1 MGLRP
6 PAPSPPPAP
15 SLLAPVLWV
24 TGAPRPHRGAPPS
37 LYQCS
42 PAFCTPCPHSTPPVS
57 PAAAPSIPPPHNS
70 PAPPAPPPPGPIL
83 ASPSP
88 GHPRPNICPHS
99 PRIPSSCCP
108 LAAPAAP
115 RHGLAPGGRR
125 RCHGS
130 RGRRERCPQQPHRER
145 TGTRRGRGAEM
156 LAQAHGEPPDSG
168 SFQKLRCG
176 CVRKLPRLSARKGRK
191 KKGVFW
197 GIEVAETLRWRGWE
211 LGKETIKHLILKNV
225 HEKTQKL
232 SYRCPSTR
240 FFITVFPQ
248 PIALSPGMSLTLP
261 IIFRPTEKRDY
272 EDSICFR
279 KAEGEFS
286 VTLRATLPR
295 PCLSF
300 PAAVRLPV
308 CAVHS
313 LTETTFTVRNVG
325 DLITVFAWETPSPF
339 DMIPEHGMLSAGEEC
354 TIKVVF
360 QPQVAALC
368 DVAAT
373 CWFGG
378 EEKQKRTLRLKARAK
393 YPYLRV
399 NVPGEQYEGV
409 KPGKF
414 RDVLCFG
421 SVPVGTTV
429 EKCVEIFNLSVVDA
443 PCRIERA
450 KDPLLQDHVFSC
462 DVSHSVVPAKGKLVL
477 CIRFQPRTVGEHS
490 TDYFT
495 VVSAGC
501 LQQAVL
507 KVVGSCK
514 GPLVS
519 LHQSSVD
526 FNWINLGESS
536 MQILKI
542 SNISDVP
549 ACYQFDIDGRGSV
562 FSLDHPCGVLEGTA
576 TRALKVTFRP
586 PHPISYHRRVVCLV
600 HHQEPLYVDFFG
612 TCHSD
617 TAKPAILR
625 ARHLS
630 WFRTNMVRGLTFYP
644 PDILSAMLKDGMLQM
659 DEKRALMLPPEIP
672 PDKPPEDY
680 VEASSMAEY
689 FCDGRS
695 SDLALFPPHVSVS
708 PREHD
713 FGCCVPLHQVE
724 PLPLCVTNHTKGKI
738 TVAWTPSHGSA
749 FQVTPEICDIP
760 PLKSSAFRVLFQP
773 TQLNSLYAAELEG
786 FAFYKVLRQYSN
798 IEEDA
803 TICPPWC
810 LTVRLRAHTFEAER
824 EHFIPQYVLD
834 VPKTFPPVASDTD
847 TYCSVLL
854 SNTGTS
860 LITFSVNQAAC
871 PSVLVKPHS
880 GHIIPG
886 GHQIFFLSTHPVST
900 TPQQHVLPLQ
910 LNSCPGYTKEIAIRS
925 CAEPLLLLLEGDGNL
940 YFKPIYVGT
949 SSTRMYTIKNCTR
962 LPVAFTWKIQQSDSK
977 VLSVRP
983 ATGFL
988 QPCEAMAQEW
998 TFTPDKVTKYLLRA
1012 VVLVSWKSPAPA
1024 SPQSVHYTLRI
1035 VGEGALGTIRAQQE
1049 HLDLGNIL
1057 VGDLHSCSIV
1067 LLNDGVC
1074 SLKFILSVEQLLT
1087 RPCGPEGV
1095 RSDPLALELEPSRGT
1110 IPARS
1115 KAFVRVSVR
1124 PARRLHYTWS
1134 IKYSIC
1140 TSTAPDFASTKEEP
1154 QPLCRVEAAGVYP
1167 AFCVADA
1174 CSAGSASGVS
1184 RLYLWR
1190 LFSLDK
1196 LNGYLERDPVPSEL
1210 TYRVP
1215 TRHSTSLIPPVY
1227 TPFVVDFDFGAAS
1240 IGSEPSLVV
1249 LLLLNKGVMPVE
1261 WAFLFPSDQK
1271 MGMEHWAEGAE
1282 LSPRELHQMRIQD
1295 NQLFAVSPKSGK
1307 LLPGQE
1313 ECVQLSHRHDFV
1325 GTDHLPV
1332 LLKAS
1337 YGHEILLNFRGVT
1350 VTQDQRYVH
1359 FASTKH
1365 LFTPIAI
1372 GTSYP
1377 PTQVY
1382 ELYNGGSMPVLFEVQ
1397 LDSIMRI
1404 QRDNFQHPV
1413 FVCLT
1418 PRGEI
1423 PPGTTGQIEWIFSP
1437 LEARTYSV
1445 EVPIHI
1451 LGGRS
1456 ALITFQGVGY
1466 DPNTTGENPT
1476 FSEVLAPSVL
1486 LGSAKLTVPGQAA
1499 TLSHHKICVGNIP
1512 DRSRACRLVFLNNT
1526 SESKAVVFAW
1536 KTSNVKESGALQIA
1550 PEQGVMQPGESIPC
1564 FITLQPSGIASLC
1577 SMDLV
1582 CEVHSQEALHQHE
1595 RELREWER
1603 EKERQAAEFTITEKD
1618 LRAAKK
1624 PRSPAGR
1631 SSDSA
1636 ETENVP
1642 EPSAVV
1648 RKYKTLPPIKNHPV
1662 PNLPAGHLDRRLL
1675 LDKEASRVWV
1685 KPEPPKPI
1693 LLHLAVT
1700 ARSHSTED
1708 FFRNFPSEFP
1718 KYFLPCHLPLESR
1731 PEDGSQG
1738 SDRTETDPKWLS
1750 LAAASKQEL
1759 QIVTDVLAGVLSGL
1773 LENSQFQDAAKRCL
1787 DEPIPYFSQFRCKEP
1802 AEAQD
1807 RGQRTTAPSR
1817 GSASPDLYTEGN
1829 GEREEMKQESS
1840 PSKEFLESWERL
1852 SEVFHH
1858 QQLREQKEMLSR
1870 HPAFGTLVE
1879 LVLENT
1885 LQNILLEASRGEV
1898 VLTARPRVIALPPSP
1913 FRSRYSRG
1921 TASS

>member
-1 MGLRP
+1 
-6 PAPSPPPAP
+6 
-15 SLLAPVLWV
+15 
-24 TGAPRPHRGAPPS
+24 
-37 LYQCS
+37 
-42 PAFCTPCPHSTPPVS
+42 
-57 PAAAPSIPPPHNS
+57 
-70 PAPPAPPPPGPIL
+70 
-83 ASPSP
+83 
-88 GHPRPNICPHS
+88 
-99 PRIPSSCCP
+99 
-108 LAAPAAP
+108 
-115 RHGLAPGGRR
+115 
-125 RCHGS
+125 
-130 RGRRERCPQQPHRER
+130 
-145 TGTRRGRGAEM
+145 
-156 LAQAHGEPPDSG
+156 
-168 SFQKLRCG
+168 
-176 CVRKLPRLSARKGRK
+176 
-191 KKGVFW
+191 
-197 GIEVAETLRWRGWE
+197 
-211 LGKETIKHLILKNV
+211 
-225 HEKTQKL
+225 
-232 SYRCPSTR
+232 
-240 FFITVFPQ
+240 
-248 PIALSPGMSLTLP
+248 MSLTLP

-659 DEKRALMLPPEIP
+659 DENRALMLPPEIP

-689 FCDGRS
+689 FCDGTS

-749 FQVTPEICDIP
+749 FQVAPEICDIP

-860 LITFSVNQAAC
+860 LITFSVNHAAC

-1024 SPQSVHYTLRI
+1024 SPQSMHYTLRI
-1035 VGEGALGTIRAQQE
+1035 VGEGALGTIRAQKE

-1134 IKYSIC
+1134 IKYHIC

-1174 CSAGSASGVS
+1174 CSAGSASGIS

-1215 TRHSTSLIPPVY
+1215 TRHSTCLIPPVY
-1227 TPFVVDFDFGAAS
+1227 TPFVVDFDFGAAP

-1359 FASTKH
+1359 FASSKH

-1486 LGSAKLTVPGQAA
+1486 LGSAKLTVPGQMKVWLPFPKRHLPSLLLSGVSPSFLQAA
-1499 TLSHHKICVGNIP
+1499 TLSHHQICVGNIP

-1582 CEVHSQEALHQHE
+1582 CEVHSQESLHQHE

-1603 EKERQAAEFTITEKD
+1603 EKERQAVEFTITEKE

-1642 EPSAVV
+1642 EPPAVV
-1648 RKYKTLPPIKNHPV
+1648 RKYKTLPPIRNHPV

-1675 LDKEASRVWV
+1675 LDKEASWVWV

-1731 PEDGSQG
+1731 PEDGGQV

-1802 AEAQD
+1802 AD
-1807 RGQRTTAPSR
+1807 GGQRTTAPSR

-1840 PSKEFLESWERL
+1840 PSNEFLESWERL

-1913 FRSRYSRG
+1913 FRRITDPTPRNSR
-1921 TASS
+1921 T

>member
-1 MGLRP
+1 
-6 PAPSPPPAP
+6 
-15 SLLAPVLWV
+15 
-24 TGAPRPHRGAPPS
+24 
-37 LYQCS
+37 
-42 PAFCTPCPHSTPPVS
+42 
-57 PAAAPSIPPPHNS
+57 
-70 PAPPAPPPPGPIL
+70 
-83 ASPSP
+83 
-88 GHPRPNICPHS
+88 
-99 PRIPSSCCP
+99 
-108 LAAPAAP
+108 
-115 RHGLAPGGRR
+115 
-125 RCHGS
+125 
-130 RGRRERCPQQPHRER
+130 
-145 TGTRRGRGAEM
+145 M
-156 LAQAHGEPPDSG
+156 LAQVHGEPPNSG
-168 SFQKLRCG
+168 SVQKLRCG
-176 CVRKLPRLSARKGRK
+176 CVRKLSAGKGRK

-300 PAAVRLPV
+300 PATVQLPV

-313 LTETTFTVRNVG
+313 VTETTFTVRNIG

-339 DMIPEHGMLSAGEEC
+339 YMIPDHGMLSAGDEC

-360 QPQVAALC
+360 QPKVAVVC

-378 EEKQKRTLRLKARAK
+378 EEKLKRTLQLKARAK

-495 VVSAGC
+495 IISAGC
-501 LQQAVL
+501 LQQTVL

-519 LHQSSVD
+519 LHQFSVD
-526 FNWINLGESS
+526 FDWINLGESS

-549 ACYQFDIDGRGSV
+549 AYYQFDIDGRGSV
-562 FSLDHPCGVLEGTA
+562 FSLDHPCGVLEGTT

-586 PHPISYHRRVVCLV
+586 AHPISYHRRVVCLV
-600 HHQEPLYVDFFG
+600 HHQGPLYVDFFG

-617 TAKPAILR
+617 TAKPAILQ

-672 PDKPPEDY
+672 LDKPPKEY
-680 VEASSMAEY
+680 TEASSMTEY
-689 FCDGRS
+689 FYDGIS

-708 PREHD
+708 PREYD
-713 FGCCVPLHQVE
+713 FGCCVPLHKVE

-738 TVAWTPSHGSA
+738 TVAWTPSHSSA

-824 EHFIPQYVLD
+824 EHFIPQYILD

-847 TYCSVLL
+847 TYCSILL
-854 SNTGTS
+854 LNTGPS
-860 LITFSVNQAAC
+860 LITFSVNQTAC

-880 GHIIPG
+880 GHVIPG
-886 GHQIFFLSTHPVST
+886 GHQIFFLSTHPVNTIS
-900 TPQQHVLPLQ
+900 QQHVLPLQ

-925 CAEPLLLLLEGDGNL
+925 CAESLLLLLEGDGNL
-940 YFKPIYVGT
+940 YFKPIYKGT

-962 LPVAFTWKIQQSDSK
+962 LPMAFTWKIQQSDSK

-1012 VVLVSWKSPAPA
+1012 VVFVSWKSPAPA
-1024 SPQSVHYTLRI
+1024 SPKSVHYTLRI
-1035 VGEGALGTIRAQQE
+1035 VGEGALGTIRALKE
-1049 HLDLGNIL
+1049 HLDLGNVL
-1057 VGDLHSCSIV
+1057 VGDLQSCSIV
-1067 LLNDGVC
+1067 LLNDGIC
-1074 SLKFILSVEQLLT
+1074 SLKFILSVEQLIT
-1087 RPCGPEGV
+1087 RPCDPEEV
-1095 RSDPLALELEPSRGT
+1095 CSDPLALELEPSRGT

-1134 IKYSIC
+1134 IKYNIC
-1140 TSTAPDFASTKEEP
+1140 TPTAPDLASTKEEP
-1154 QPLCRVEAAGVYP
+1154 QSLCRVEATGVYP
-1167 AFCVADA
+1167 AFCIADA

-1184 RLYLWR
+1184 TLYLWR

-1196 LNGYLERDPVPSEL
+1196 LNEYLEQDPAPSEL

-1215 TRHSTSLIPPVY
+1215 TRHSTCLIPPVY
-1227 TPFVVDFDFGAAS
+1227 TPFMVDFNFGAAPV
-1240 IGSEPSLVV
+1240 GSEPSLVV
-1249 LLLLNKGVMPVE
+1249 LLLVNKGMVPVE

-1271 MGMEHWAEGAE
+1271 MDMEHWAEDAE
-1282 LSPRELHQMRIQD
+1282 FSPRELHQMRIQD
-1295 NQLFAVSPKSGK
+1295 NQLFTVSPKSGK

-1313 ECVQLSHRHDFV
+1313 ECVQLSHRHDFI

-1350 VTQDQRYVH
+1350 VKQDQRYVH
-1359 FASTKH
+1359 FASAKH

-1372 GTSYP
+1372 GTSHP

-1382 ELYNGGSMPVLFEVQ
+1382 ELYNGGSMPVMFEVQ
-1397 LDSIMRI
+1397 LDSIVRI
-1404 QRDNFQHPV
+1404 QKDNFQHPV

-1437 LEARTYSV
+1437 LEARMYSV

-1451 LGGRS
+1451 LGGDS

-1466 DPNTTGENPT
+1466 DPNTTGENAT
-1476 FSEVLAPSVL
+1476 FSEVLSPSVL
-1486 LGSAKLTVPGQAA
+1486 LGSTKLTVPGQAA

-1512 DRSRACRLVFLNNT
+1512 DCTRVSRLVFLNNI
-1526 SESKAVVFAW
+1526 SESKAVVFTW
-1536 KTSNVKESGALQIA
+1536 KTSTVKDSGVLQIA
-1550 PEQGVMQPGESIPC
+1550 PELGVMQPGESIPC
-1564 FITLQPSGIASLC
+1564 FITLQPSGIPSLY
-1577 SMDLV
+1577 SVDVV
-1582 CEVHSQEALHQHE
+1582 CEVYSQES
-1595 RELREWER
+1595 LRQYESDLQEWER
-1603 EKERQAAEFTITEKD
+1603 EKERQAVEFTITEKD
-1618 LRAAKK
+1618 LRTEKK
-1624 PRSPAGR
+1624 PKSPAGR

-1636 ETENVP
+1636 ETENLP
-1642 EPSAVV
+1642 EPPAAV

-1662 PNLPAGHLDRRLL
+1662 PNLPAGHLERRLL
-1675 LDKEASRVWV
+1675 LDKEASGVWV

-1718 KYFLPCHLPLESR
+1718 KYFLPRPFSHLPLETK
-1731 PEDGSQG
+1731 PVDGSKV
-1738 SDRTETDPKWLS
+1738 SDRMEMDPKWLS

-1759 QIVTDVLAGVLSGL
+1759 QIVTDMLTGVLSGL
-1773 LENSQFQDAAKRCL
+1773 LENTQFQDAVKRSL
-1787 DEPIPYFSQFRCKEP
+1787 NEPIPYFSQFRCKESV
-1802 AEAQD
+1802 ETQD
-1807 RGQRTTAPSR
+1807 GGQCTTVPSR
-1817 GSASPDLYTEGN
+1817 GSASPDLYTEEN

-1840 PSKEFLESWERL
+1840 PNKEFLESWERL
-1852 SEVFHH
+1852 SEVFQHE
-1858 QQLREQKEMLSR
+1858 QLREQKELLSR
-1870 HPAFGTLVE
+1870 HPACGTLAE

-1885 LQNILLEASRGEV
+1885 LQNILIEASRGEV

-1913 FRSRYSRG
+1913 FRRITNPTPQSSR
-1921 TASS
+1921 T